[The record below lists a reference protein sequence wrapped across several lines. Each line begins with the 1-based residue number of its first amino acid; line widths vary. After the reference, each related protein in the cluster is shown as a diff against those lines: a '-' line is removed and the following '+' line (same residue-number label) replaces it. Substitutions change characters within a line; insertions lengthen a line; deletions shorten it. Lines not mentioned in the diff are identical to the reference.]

1 MKYKIGDHV
10 IIENSNIDWMCDFA
24 GKSGTI
30 LDRDD
35 TNEGWYRVFPDEW
48 GEIV

>member
-10 IIENSNIDWMCDFA
+10 IIENSNIDWMVNFA

-30 LDRDD
+30 VEVDSVQ
-35 TNEGWYRVFPDEW
+35 EG
-48 GEIV
+48 